1 MGFFK
6 TVACI
11 MFPGPALAV
20 YAGSKAKDYV
30 SNKIEKR
37 DDKIRDEG
45 RKAAEATAAK
55 KYEQK
60 ITQLTERLKGYHDFD
75 KTVLALYA
83 IGLATANADG
93 HISKD
98 ELDEIDTFV
107 SGCAAGIL
115 PQHVRQAIKE
125 LREAPPTLERA
136 IAFAREANL
145 KKNDV
150 QDVMDIVALADG
162 TICVHEKKFIT
173 QWKKMAKELEL
184 A

>member
-11 MFPGPALAV
+11 MFPGPTLAV
-20 YAGSKAKDYV
+20 YAGSKAKDYI

-37 DDKIRDEG
+37 DNKIRDEG
-45 RKAAEATAAK
+45 RKTAEAAAAK

-60 ITQLTERLKGYHDFD
+60 VTQLTERLKGYHDFD

-98 ELDEIDTFV
+98 ELDEIDAFV
-107 SGCAAGIL
+107 SGWASEIL
-115 PQHVRQAIKE
+115 PQHIREAINE
-125 LREAPPTLERA
+125 LREAPPTLA
-136 IAFAREANL
+136 HAVAFAREANL
-145 KKNDV
+145 KKADV
-150 QDVMDIVALADG
+150 QDVMDIVSLADG
-162 TICVHEKKFIT
+162 TICEYEKKFIA
-173 QWKKMAKELEL
+173 QWEQMAKELEL

>member
-30 SNKIEKR
+30 SDQIEKR
-37 DDKIRDEG
+37 DNKIRDEG
-45 RKAAEATAAK
+45 RKAAEAAAAK

-60 ITQLTERLKGYHDFD
+60 VTQLTERLKGYRDFD

-107 SGCAAGIL
+107 SGCASGIL
-115 PQHVRQAIKE
+115 PQHIREAIKE
-125 LREAPPTLERA
+125 LREAPPTLARA
-136 IAFAREANL
+136 IAFAREASL
-145 KKNDV
+145 KKSDI
-150 QDVMDIVALADG
+150 QDVIDIVALADG
-162 TICVHEKKFIT
+162 ACGEHEKRFVA